1 MRTLLALS
9 GASLL
14 AACPAP
20 AQSGDLPTPLLLDP
34 IAVTGTRLER
44 PLAEAPV
51 PVTVID
57 RAEIERRA
65 PGNLSE
71 LLRELPELAATGI
84 TENVAINFTHGTTA
98 LNLRGLGTTN
108 TLILVDGRRVTNS
121 GSAFDDTLFVDLN
134 RYPPGMIERVEI
146 LKGGASAV
154 YGADAVAGVINLITR
169 RRREGGE
176 LFVSHGNAFDT
187 DAAETHVSLLA
198 GATRGRLALT
208 ARASFFD
215 RHALASR
222 DRYFSRTANLV
233 PRFTATEAYYAA
245 LPAAQQAAFD
255 GRSITG
261 PSARISVAAGQ
272 INGQNGVNIPGLA
285 AGAAITALPGTGG
298 SASGTQASATPGF
311 TAPFLQGTG
320 GQFSATAAA
329 SFQAPELTRGDPNA
343 RNLYNFNEVFGLVP
357 AATRAGAGL
366 RLDYETAAGPAAF
379 LDVSGQ
385 RNRSRIDLLAVGI
398 STVVPRTNFYNP
410 FGVDVNVA
418 WRPVETGPR
427 RSLVESTN
435 LALLAGLRSAANAD
449 TPWEIAASHGRD
461 AYSDTMAN
469 WLSASKTLAAL
480 ARTDATALNPFGG
493 PAFRHDAALLESLKV
508 NLRASGRASL
518 TGFDGKVGHELATLP
533 GGALH
538 GVLYA
543 EHRRETY
550 GFGWDTASLT
560 GDILGRGLVPTPS
573 DWAREV
579 NALAAEVRAPLLA
592 PAGAGGPPRLALEAS
607 ARLERADGG
616 FDSGVRPAAGLVA
629 NPGRGLTLRASW
641 ADTFRAPGL
650 VQLFSPQSEGYY
662 NSVPDPR
669 RPVALTGDLYDGPN
683 VSRLVRT
690 GGNPALRPELGRVIQ
705 AGATWAPTAGALAG
719 LALEAT
725 WFRYDINDLIAG
737 VSPAYVLDNELGGLG
752 DLVHR
757 DAGAETYTNTT
768 TAPITVLT
776 GPAGATTLVAPG
788 QSAAVPGRL
797 QRIDS
802 YTVNLSRRR
811 LIGADFGVRYAREL
825 APLGRWTLDA
835 SATYTQENSYAY
847 DLNQPLVDGT
857 GRNGSP
863 SWRGRFTADWER
875 GIWQAGATLL
885 YTPSSGGFATD
896 GAYTKPYRVLHLS
909 GGWRAPRDSWLR
921 GTRVQ
926 LGVDD
931 VLNAEPPLH
940 NDPPIGYNYGSIA
953 RPQGRFWRVSLKR
966 EW

>member
-1 MRTLLALS
+1 MTPTFGA
-9 GASLL
+9 GASSLP
-14 AACPAP
+14 PAGASSP
-20 AQSGDLPTPLLLDP
+20 RSGPSENSTPTFGAGASSVP
-34 IAVTGTRLER
+34 
-44 PLAEAPV
+44 EAP
-51 PVTVID
+51 PAYQHNGRTVS
-57 RAEIERRA
+57 AE
-65 PGNLSE
+65 
-71 LLRELPELAATGI
+71 T
-84 TENVAINFTHGTTA
+84 F
-98 LNLRGLGTTN
+98 
-108 TLILVDGRRVTNS
+108 
-121 GSAFDDTLFVDLN
+121 
-134 RYPPGMIERVEI
+134 Y
-146 LKGGASAV
+146 
-154 YGADAVAGVINLITR
+154 AVACDPR
-169 RRREGGE
+169 R
-176 LFVSHGNAFDT
+176 
-187 DAAETHVSLLA
+187 HVA
-198 GATRGRLALT
+198 
-208 ARASFFD
+208 
-215 RHALASR
+215 
-222 DRYFSRTANLV
+222 V
-233 PRFTATEAYYAA
+233 EAC
-245 LPAAQQAAFD
+245 
-255 GRSITG
+255 
-261 PSARISVAAGQ
+261 
-272 INGQNGVNIPGLA
+272 
-285 AGAAITALPGTGG
+285 
-298 SASGTQASATPGF
+298 
-311 TAPFLQGTG
+311 
-320 GQFSATAAA
+320 
-329 SFQAPELTRGDPNA
+329 
-343 RNLYNFNEVFGLVP
+343 
-357 AATRAGAGL
+357 AGAGKTWML
-366 RLDYETAAGPAAF
+366 
-379 LDVSGQ
+379 V
-385 RNRSRIDLLAVGI
+385 SRIL
-398 STVVPRTNFYNP
+398 R
-410 FGVDVNVA
+410 
-418 WRPVETGPR
+418 
-427 RSLVESTN
+427 
-435 LALLAGLRSAANAD
+435 ALLDGAQ
-449 TPWEIAASHGRD
+449 PHEILAITFTKRAASEMSERLYQWLAEFSTADAEELDRQLVMRGVIGKNGLPPTQNQRD
-461 AYSDTMAN
+461 A
-469 WLSASKTLAAL
+469 LSNLYQTVLATGRQVQI
-480 ARTDATALNPFGG
+480 RTFHGW
-493 PAFRHDAALLESLKV
+493 FAALL
-508 NLRASGRASL
+508 
-518 TGFDGKVGHELATLP
+518 
-533 GGALH
+533 
-538 GVLYA
+538 
-543 EHRRETY
+543 
-550 GFGWDTASLT
+550 
-560 GDILGRGLVPTPS
+560 RG
-573 DWAREV
+573 
-579 NALAAEVRAPLLA
+579 APLAVLQQLGL
-592 PAGAGGPPRLALEAS
+592 PASYQLLEDDRRAKALVW
-607 ARLERADGG
+607 RR
-616 FDSGVRPAAGLVA
+616 FYAGLVA
-629 NPGRGLTLRASW
+629 SPGRGLTLRASW